1 MPFLDYVDL
10 KNVYCHLYTE
20 YIHLQTYKFS
30 VLLWFLQALQ
40 PAQGFLETK
49 WKGFFCLLLYIVLI
63 LSLGVEVGSHVAW
76 APIFDKLPFLPCS
89 RPQHLF
95 FLSLTPSLRLL
106 SGLQ

>member
-10 KNVYCHLYTE
+10 KNVYCRLYTE

-49 WKGFFCLLLYIVLI
+49 WKGFFFIIIYCFNSFFGGRGGQPC
-63 LSLGVEVGSHVAW
+63 SLGSY
-76 APIFDKLPFLPCS
+76 L
-89 RPQHLF
+89 
-95 FLSLTPSLRLL
+95 
-106 SGLQ
+106 